1 MQTAKSWLSRA
12 SSCREKPGL
21 PAVSGSPEASKCPM
35 ARVSCDGSETE
46 GGSHVAQIL
55 PLFPGAA
62 EKGAEPEAWP
72 EGLGG
77 SGAPGGP

>member
-1 MQTAKSWLSRA
+1 
-12 SSCREKPGL
+12 
-21 PAVSGSPEASKCPM
+21 M

-62 EKGAEPEAWP
+62 EKGAWGQRQLDDTCFLVNAADF
-72 EGLGG
+72 
-77 SGAPGGP
+77 S